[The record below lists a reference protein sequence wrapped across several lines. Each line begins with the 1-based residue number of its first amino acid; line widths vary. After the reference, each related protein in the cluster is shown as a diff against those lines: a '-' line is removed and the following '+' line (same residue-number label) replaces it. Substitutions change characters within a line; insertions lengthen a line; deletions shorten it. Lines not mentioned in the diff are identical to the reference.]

1 MKEYQDLFLAKEE
14 EFKKIK
20 EENDKLERENIRS
33 DELVKTYEEDNQE
46 LVEKLR
52 NLYEKKKDAEEN
64 RSMSD
69 DYIQDRI

>member
-1 MKEYQDLFLAKEE
+1 MKEYQDLFFAKEE
-14 EFKKIK
+14 ELKKIK

>member
-1 MKEYQDLFLAKEE
+1 MFLAKEE

>member
-1 MKEYQDLFLAKEE
+1 MFFAKEE
-14 EFKKIK
+14 ELKKIK